1 MNDSRSYDLLSQ
13 PWIPVVWQN
22 DAIEP
27 RRPRVGIREALSRSF
42 EIRCISHT
50 SPFIEFGLY
59 RLLITIALDVNT
71 VAGERPTIGKICA
84 LLNKRQFDAKM
95 LDDYLKRH
103 GEGFDL
109 WNSRLPFLQRKAEK
123 TDEQKHEVKP
133 IVTLFPAIPS
143 GTNVTHWHHCV
154 EDEVALT
161 EDVAAQIL
169 TTVSPFNFKNKPGE
183 VRTLAGDPPLYGLV
197 LGKNLFETIVLNLP
211 RPSGRVAI
219 QQEQDNGPVWRT
231 QLDLCMLPKTPT
243 VTQGFTWP
251 VRIISLESDGD
262 VVTKSVNRAAYKKP
276 TEKAKGKKESLYDA
290 KYGWRD
296 PNAGVETTRDSIV
309 HIKARPDVPIW
320 RDAVPLF
327 LVAGEGEALRAD
339 KRRSRPEVI
348 SNALRVLDTPQFR
361 VAVYGMRKKG
371 GGGGDVKV
379 EEWFR
384 SILTFPTEVARD
396 SRLSARAID
405 AFRSV
410 QRVAE
415 ALQTALRMLR
425 SPSEVRKTARKAIH
439 RAEADALS
447 SFWRDLELPLSGT
460 YLETLRHTDSAAEE
474 ELWALVR
481 REVRGTF
488 SKAAGPQRRTADGL
502 FRIAN
507 ARNWLEKRLKTIKL
521 SFIKVRKEKKS

>member
-1 MNDSRSYDLLSQ
+1 MNAPHSYDLLVK
-13 PWIPVVWQN
+13 PWIPVAWRN
-22 DAIEP
+22 DAAEP
-27 RRPRVGIREALSRSF
+27 REPKVGITEALQRSHD
-42 EIRCISHT
+42 IRSISHT

-59 RLLITIALDVNT
+59 RLLITIVLDANT
-71 VAGERPTIGKICA
+71 VAGERPTIGKIRS
-84 LLNKRQFDAKM
+84 LLSKRRFDAKV
-95 LDDYLKRH
+95 LGDYFKRH
-103 GEGFDL
+103 DEGFDL
-109 WNSRLPFLQRKAEK
+109 WNSRRPFLQRKIEK
-123 TDEQKHEVKP
+123 TDGQQHELKP
-133 IVTLFPAIPS
+133 IVTLFSAIPS
-143 GTNVTHWHHCV
+143 GTNVTHWCHCI

-161 EDVAAQIL
+161 EDIAAQIL

-183 VRTLAGDPPLYGLV
+183 ARTLAGDPPLYGLV
-197 LGKNLFETIVLNLP
+197 LGKDLFETIVLNLP
-211 RPSGRVAI
+211 RPSGRVTI
-219 QQEQDNGPVWRT
+219 QQEQNNGPVWRT
-231 QLDLCMLPKTPT
+231 QLDLHMLPKIPT

-251 VRIISLESDGD
+251 VRVIALESDGE
-262 VVTKSVNRAAYKKP
+262 VVTKSVNRATYKKP
-276 TEKAKGKKESLYDA
+276 TEKAKKKNENLYDA

-296 PNAGVETTRDSIV
+296 PNAGVETTGDNIV
-309 HIKARPDVPIW
+309 HIKTRPNVPIW

-327 LVAGEGEALRAD
+327 LVAGEGEVLRAD

-348 SNALRVLDTPQFR
+348 SNALRVLDTPWFN

-405 AFRSV
+405 TFKSA

-439 RAEADALS
+439 RTESDALS
-447 SFWRDLELPLSGT
+447 NFWRYLELPLGSM
-460 YLETLRHTDSAAEE
+460 YLEALRNSDPSAEE
-474 ELWALVR
+474 IFWVLVR
-481 REVRGTF
+481 REARGTF

-507 ARNWLEKRLKTIKL
+507 ARNWLEKRLKTIEL
-521 SFIKVRKEKKS
+521 SVIKVRKEKKS